1 MFNPDYL
8 KEINFSKYQRIGV
21 AFSGGIDSMVL
32 LHSLSLRPENK
43 KKLYALHVNH
53 GINSKSSLWE
63 EHCRKICLSLNIKFI
78 SFKLD
83 SFVDENSNENDLR
96 EARYD
101 QLLSWAD
108 EGDVLCTAHHKD
120 DQIETILF
128 RILRGTGIK
137 GLEGIKKL
145 TAMRNID
152 LVRPLLDFCKEDLVN
167 YAQLNK
173 LSWVEDESNLD
184 LSKSRNFLRN
194 TIVPLL
200 AKKWPQYSSS
210 FIKISAQAKDTRLV
224 LEEVADS
231 DIKNCLG
238 DSFYNLS
245 MIKMAGLSEERTKN
259 LLHRWL
265 ILNTKLSVSKN
276 FVEQIYRIIFLS
288 RRDSNPLFSLGK
300 AGSKDSFQIGRFRDH
315 LYLLPNLEIKSL
327 EAGESWS
334 WDIHSPLEL
343 PTGILSSKKVYGEG
357 LSLEFSHKNLL
368 VKARSGG
375 ERCKPLGRSK
385 SQKLKKLLQEYSVPP
400 WLRDRLPLIFVQEEI
415 AAVADLWVC
424 EEFKAEEN
432 EAGFLLRWSDNLNKT
447 TRLEG

>member
-184 LSKSRNFLRN
+184 LSKSRRFDL
-194 TIVPLL
+194 VC
-200 AKKWPQYSSS
+200 S
-210 FIKISAQAKDTRLV
+210 TR
-224 LEEVADS
+224 
-231 DIKNCLG
+231 
-238 DSFYNLS
+238 
-245 MIKMAGLSEERTKN
+245 
-259 LLHRWL
+259 
-265 ILNTKLSVSKN
+265 
-276 FVEQIYRIIFLS
+276 Q
-288 RRDSNPLFSLGK
+288 P
-300 AGSKDSFQIGRFRDH
+300 
-315 LYLLPNLEIKSL
+315 
-327 EAGESWS
+327 
-334 WDIHSPLEL
+334 
-343 PTGILSSKKVYGEG
+343 
-357 LSLEFSHKNLL
+357 
-368 VKARSGG
+368 
-375 ERCKPLGRSK
+375 
-385 SQKLKKLLQEYSVPP
+385 
-400 WLRDRLPLIFVQEEI
+400 
-415 AAVADLWVC
+415 
-424 EEFKAEEN
+424 
-432 EAGFLLRWSDNLNKT
+432 
-447 TRLEG
+447 